1 MLHQYANK
9 QFDNDNFVEY
19 LLESEGS
26 SKVDEVLNKMKEDL
40 GDKLDDMNDRDF
52 YKLYKTYAL
61 RSWRWQRAAI

>member
-9 QFDNDNFVEY
+9 QFDNDNFVEH

-61 RSWRWQRAAI
+61 RA

>member
-9 QFDNDNFVEY
+9 QFDNDNFVEH

-61 RSWRWQRAAI
+61 RAWRWQRAAI